1 VNRNVNKAVALASW
15 VFIPAKN
22 INAGIS
28 KIPPT
33 PTVPINVPATNA
45 VIASSIESNL
55 TFQGMISARLNAKE
69 GF

>member
-22 INAGIS
+22 INAGLN

-45 VIASSIESNL
+45 VIARSIESNL
-55 TFQGMISARLNAKE
+55 TFQRIVCKQL
-69 GF
+69 